1 MSFLCITPG
10 RFTPHAGSRK
20 RAAMNAR
27 GLALSGILLIV
38 AGLALVA
45 SARNGPKSATAL
57 RSNIPVGYDVML
69 LKPSKATLS
78 LIGLIE
84 CPELEGAQHVS
95 EGSHAKLISSDGRTV
110 KEFPQHFSFRITAS
124 IKKVFLDGPVASIE
138 LPDDPQQ
145 LLLHL
150 KFRVRAYHGLEVR
163 EVEPQ
168 SIEMIGMPA
177 EVPYDERVYRIN
189 IKAGNLPI
197 TDRLVVEVLSPEG
210 KLLTHFP
217 FIPL

>member
-1 MSFLCITPG
+1 MKF
-10 RFTPHAGSRK
+10 
-20 RAAMNAR
+20 R
-27 GLALSGILLIV
+27 GLTLSGILLIV
-38 AGLALVA
+38 AGLALAA
-45 SARNGPKSATAL
+45 SARNVPRSASGL
-57 RSNIPVGYDVML
+57 HSNTPMGYDVML

-95 EGSHAKLISSDGRTV
+95 EGSYAKLISSDGSTI
-110 KEFPQHFSFRITAS
+110 KEFPKHFSFRITAS
-124 IKKVFLDGPVASIE
+124 LQKVFLDGPVTSIE
-138 LPDDPQQ
+138 LPDDPQE

-177 EVPYDERVYRIN
+177 DVPYDERVYRIN
-189 IKAGNLPI
+189 INAKNLPI
-197 TDRLVVEVLSPEG
+197 TDRMVVEIFSPED

>member
-1 MSFLCITPG
+1 
-10 RFTPHAGSRK
+10 
-20 RAAMNAR
+20 MNAR

-38 AGLALVA
+38 AGLALA
-45 SARNGPKSATAL
+45 APARNASKSAVGL
-57 RSNIPVGYDVML
+57 RSNIPVGYDVL
-69 LKPSKATLS
+69 VLKPSKATLS

-95 EGSHAKLISSDGRTV
+95 EGSHAKLISSDGSTV

-124 IKKVFLDGPVASIE
+124 LKKVFLDGPVASIE

-168 SIEMIGMPA
+168 SIEMIGVPA
-177 EVPYDERVYRIN
+177 DVPYDERVYRIN
-189 IKAGNLPI
+189 INAENLPI
-197 TDRLVVEVLSPEG
+197 TDRLVVEIFSPEG
-210 KLLTHFP
+210 KLITHFP